1 MSSPI
6 TFPNTRII
14 TVSGRIGAGSTSLAK
29 NLARE
34 LGWKR
39 LEGGDI
45 FWEAIRKRMN
55 VSNKD
60 TKLRSDEEDV
70 LFDEKQKH
78 ILQNE
83 QQLVLESKLA
93 GFCAQG
99 MKDVFKVLVLCA
111 DVNGEDQ
118 PEIRIDRLVNR
129 ENVSVDDA
137 KAEVFEREANDLSKW
152 RKLYAAGD
160 SAWVYWDKQY
170 YDLVINTFSHNQEES
185 LQTVLKALGYHKE

>member
-1 MSSPI
+1 MGNSD
-6 TFPNTRII
+6 TFSHTRII

-29 NLARE
+29 NLAKE
-34 LGWKR
+34 LQWKR

-45 FWEAIRKRMN
+45 FWEAIRKQMN

-60 TKLRSDEEDV
+60 TKLRPDEEDV

-78 ILQNE
+78 ILQNDRE
-83 QQLVLESKLA
+83 LVLESKLA

-99 MKDVFKVLVLCA
+99 LEDVFKVVVVCE
-111 DVNGEDQ
+111 DVNGADQ
-118 PEIRIDRLVNR
+118 AEIRIDRLVNR

-137 KAEVFEREANDLSKW
+137 KAEVFEREANDLAKW

-160 SAWVYWDKQY
+160 GEWVYWDKKY
-170 YDLVINTFSHNQEES
+170 YDLVINTFSHNQDES
-185 LQTVLKALGYHKE
+185 LQTVLKAIGYIKE